1 MRVFLFMLDP
11 VQKLKGKNIKKQA
24 KKEQKIKGK
33 AWKMWKMCGFCGV
46 LIFHNADGIQSAI
59 KSWQKE
65 GFKVA
70 FVPTMGALHE
80 GHLALVE
87 RAAHLPQ
94 VRVVCSIF
102 VNPTQFNDPA
112 DLRAYPRNP
121 ARDLHLLSEQGL
133 ADALFQPEIDEV
145 YPPEH
150 PCMTFSFGAL
160 EEVMEGAMRPG
171 HFAGVGQVVA
181 RLLHLVQADYLLLGE
196 KDYQQFLVVRDL
208 LRQLRENQIRLR
220 DEQLRLRDEQL
231 RLRER
236 QRQSSPLS
244 WPSGDGFNNPEG
256 MARGADEPFEPYEP
270 YEPTWH
276 KIPELIMGTT
286 HRDEGGLALSSRNQ
300 RLSNEGRLKARQ
312 IYAALQQARRSWP
325 HESPDE
331 TVQKIAFMLAEV
343 PEFRVEYIQLA
354 DSDTLAAVQEWGN
367 HSSVRIFA
375 AVWIEGVRLIDNTVV
390 FP

>member
-11 VQKLKGKNIKKQA
+11 FQKLKGKNIKKQA

-33 AWKMWKMCGFCGV
+33 AWKMWKMYGFCGV

-59 KSWQKE
+59 KSWQME

-145 YPPEH
+145 YPPEL
-150 PCMTFSFGAL
+150 PSMTFSFGAL

-208 LRQLRENQIRLR
+208 LRQLQEN
-220 DEQLRLRDEQL
+220 QLRLQDDHR
-231 RLRER
+231 
-236 QRQSSPLS
+236 
-244 WPSGDGFNNPEG
+244 
-256 MARGADEPFEPYEP
+256 PFEP

-312 IYAALQQARRSWP
+312 IYAALQHARRRWT

-331 TVQKIAFMLAEV
+331 TVQKILLMLAEV
-343 PEFRVEYIQLA
+343 PDFRVEYIQLA
-354 DSDTLAAVQEWGN
+354 DSDTLAAVREWGN

>member
-1 MRVFLFMLDP
+1 MRNKQYPCFPIHTHP
-11 VQKLKGKNIKKQA
+11 VSKIKRQKYEKTSEKKQ
-24 KKEQKIKGK
+24 KSKRKEWKILE
-33 AWKMWKMCGFCGV
+33 MCGFFGV
-46 LIFHNADGIQSAI
+46 LIYQQVKGIQ
-59 KSWQKE
+59 KVVQEWRQKDYRI
-65 GFKVA
+65 A

-87 RAAHLPQ
+87 RASQLPK

-121 ARDLHLLSEQGL
+121 ARDLRLLSEQGL
-133 ADALFQPEIDEV
+133 ADALFQPEVEEI
-145 YPPEH
+145 YPPGLM
-150 PCMTFSFGAL
+150 PAAYSFGAL

-181 RLLHLVQADYLLLGE
+181 RLLQLVEADYLLLGE
-196 KDYQQFLVVRDL
+196 KDYQQFMVVRDL
-208 LRQLRENQIRLR
+208 LRQLRNQQ
-220 DEQLRLRDEQL
+220 QL
-231 RLRER
+231 
-236 QRQSSPLS
+236 SSPFS
-244 WPSGDGFNNPEG
+244 RPAGDGFNNPEG
-256 MARGADEPFEPYEP
+256 EAGEVKGQSWP
-270 YEPTWH
+270 

-312 IYAALQQARRSWP
+312 IYAALQFARLNWR
-325 HESPDE
+325 HASPDQ
-331 TVQKIAFMLAEV
+331 TVQNILFMLAEE
-343 PEFRVEYIQLA
+343 PEFRVEYVQLA

>member
-11 VQKLKGKNIKKQA
+11 FQKLKDKNIKKQA

-112 DLRAYPRNP
+112 DLQAYPRNP
-121 ARDLHLLSEQGL
+121 ARDFHLLSEQGL

-171 HFAGVGQVVA
+171 HFAGVGQVVE

-220 DEQLRLRDEQL
+220 DEQLRM
-231 RLRER
+231 RER

-244 WPSGDGFNNPEG
+244 WPSGDGFNNPGG
-256 MARGADEPFEPYEP
+256 MARGADEPFEP

-354 DSDTLAAVQEWGN
+354 DSNTLAAVQEWGN

>member
-24 KKEQKIKGK
+24 KKEQKIKEG
-33 AWKMWKMCGFCGV
+33 ARKMWKMYGFCGV
-46 LIFHNADGIQSAI
+46 LIFHNANGIQSAI
-59 KSWQKE
+59 QSWQME

-145 YPPEH
+145 YPPEQ

-208 LRQLRENQIRLR
+208 LRQLREQ
-220 DEQLRLRDEQL
+220 QLRLRDEPL
-231 RLRER
+231 RLR
-236 QRQSSPLS
+236 
-244 WPSGDGFNNPEG
+244 
-256 MARGADEPFEPYEP
+256 DEHKPFEPD
-270 YEPTWH
+270 EPTWQ

-300 RLSNEGRLKARQ
+300 RLSSEGRLKARQ
-312 IYAALQQARRSWP
+312 IYAALQHARRSWP

-331 TVQKIAFMLAEV
+331 TVQKILLMLAEV
-343 PEFRVEYIQLA
+343 PDFRVEYIQLA
-354 DSDTLAAVQEWGN
+354 DSDTLAAVREWGN

>member
-1 MRVFLFMLDP
+1 
-11 VQKLKGKNIKKQA
+11 
-24 KKEQKIKGK
+24 
-33 AWKMWKMCGFCGV
+33 MWKMYGFCGM
-46 LIFHNADGIQSAI
+46 LIFQTADGIQSAI
-59 KSWQKE
+59 QSWQKE

-121 ARDLHLLSEQGL
+121 ARDLHLLTEQGL

-145 YPPEH
+145 YPPEQ
-150 PCMTFSFGAL
+150 PSMTFSFGAL

-208 LRQLRENQIRLR
+208 LRQLRENQLR
-220 DEQLRLRDEQL
+220 QLQENQLRQLQDEHK
-231 RLRER
+231 
-236 QRQSSPLS
+236 
-244 WPSGDGFNNPEG
+244 
-256 MARGADEPFEPYEP
+256 PFEPD
-270 YEPTWH
+270 EPTWQ

-300 RLSNEGRLKARQ
+300 RLSSEGRLKARQ
-312 IYAALQQARRSWP
+312 IYAALQHARRSWP
-325 HESPDE
+325 HETPDE
-331 TVQKIAFMLAEV
+331 TVQKILLMLAEV
-343 PEFRVEYIQLA
+343 PDFRVEYIQLA
-354 DSDTLAAVQEWGN
+354 DSDTLAAVREWGN

>member
-11 VQKLKGKNIKKQA
+11 FQKLKDKNIKKQA

-112 DLRAYPRNP
+112 DLQAYPRNP
-121 ARDLHLLSEQGL
+121 ARDFHLLSEQGL

-171 HFAGVGQVVA
+171 HFAGVGQVVE

-220 DEQLRLRDEQL
+220 DEQLRM
-231 RLRER
+231 RER

-244 WPSGDGFNNPEG
+244 WPSGDGFNNPGG
-256 MARGADEPFEPYEP
+256 MARGTDEPFEP

-354 DSDTLAAVQEWGN
+354 DSNTLAAVQEWGN

>member
-11 VQKLKGKNIKKQA
+11 FQKLKGKNIKKQA

-33 AWKMWKMCGFCGV
+33 AWKMWKMYGFCGV

-87 RAAHLPQ
+87 RAAHLQQ

-208 LRQLRENQIRLR
+208 LRQLQEN
-220 DEQLRLRDEQL
+220 QLRLRDEK
-231 RLRER
+231 
-236 QRQSSPLS
+236 RQSSPFS
-244 WPSGDGFNNPEG
+244 GPSGDGFYNPEER
-256 MARGADEPFEPYEP
+256 ARGADEPLEPE
-270 YEPTWH
+270 ELTWH

-312 IYAALQQARRSWP
+312 IYAALQHARRRWT

-331 TVQKIAFMLAEV
+331 TVQKILLMLAEV
-343 PEFRVEYIQLA
+343 PDFRVEYIQLA
-354 DSDTLAAVQEWGN
+354 DSDTLAAVREWGN